1 MIHERT
7 IDARLLMIRITYL
20 PKYNAH
26 KVMYT
31 LWKHTLTHIPITLIH
46 CLTFIIIVRLGQ
58 FGVSQI
64 TIYPTWSWLDR
75 SLLFLRVTN
84 DRRVATTENIVTTK
98 PSNRDNAIM
107 MVKDRKCGTLY
118 RHERWYLSVS
128 VGYYI
133 FFLMAITIIPSRV
146 YFWYASTLFIARK
159 DKRRRRHRRRCVNK
173 ELRTIYK

>member
-1 MIHERT
+1 MKAYTYNIHPLSYYYYYRT
-7 IDARLLMIRITYL
+7 IRPIWSLSNYHLSNLIVAWSLFALF
-20 PKYNAH
+20 ASH
-26 KVMYT
+26 K
-31 LWKHTLTHIPITLIH
+31 
-46 CLTFIIIVRLGQ
+46 
-58 FGVSQI
+58 
-64 TIYPTWSWLDR
+64 WS
-75 SLLFLRVTN
+75 SC
-84 DRRVATTENIVTTK
+84 ATTENIVTTK

-118 RHERWYLSVS
+118 QHERWYLSVS

-173 ELRTIYK
+173 ELRTIYKQKEKKERSGGAWIKYGLSFICRAWLVPHTHSVWFD